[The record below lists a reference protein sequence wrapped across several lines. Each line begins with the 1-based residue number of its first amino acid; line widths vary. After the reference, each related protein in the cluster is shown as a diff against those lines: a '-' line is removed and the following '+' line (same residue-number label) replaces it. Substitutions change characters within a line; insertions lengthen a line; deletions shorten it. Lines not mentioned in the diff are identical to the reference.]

1 MFEILFEI
9 DLCLIVNEKLQG
21 TKTLQVIRY
30 TIIYR
35 PTLDN
40 QQDLQNFLLREPDS
54 VCIRSNCTIGTKAD
68 TTWML
73 SSGV

>member
-1 MFEILFEI
+1 MKSYR
-9 DLCLIVNEKLQG
+9 VQ
-21 TKTLQVIRY
+21 KTLQVVIRY